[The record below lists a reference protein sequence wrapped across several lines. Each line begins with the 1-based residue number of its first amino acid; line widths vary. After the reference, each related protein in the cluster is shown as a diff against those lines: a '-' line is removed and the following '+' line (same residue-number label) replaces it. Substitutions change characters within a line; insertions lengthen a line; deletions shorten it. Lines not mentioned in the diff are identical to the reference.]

1 MSVLTSY
8 ASEAARDSAAP
19 AASNTGLCI
28 FRTDTKAIEVSDGT
42 SYLAYNSDSITAAT
56 ITSTR
61 SLSFDGSNDYVSFAG
76 DADLALSGT
85 SACTIGGWIKCD
97 TLSQNQHITG
107 ANTNVLSLE
116 YWGAVS
122 PKVLY
127 VEMLGSNYGQLN
139 SFDTYITQGD
149 FHHVMFTYDGSGST
163 NEDKLKLYIDGS
175 YVAFSFIS
183 GTIPT
188 TVPSI
193 TNWYLGKGSYPGA
206 FFNGQLDEFAVWN
219 STALS
224 STQITSLYG
233 SGPLGT
239 GVVAN
244 PEALTDTPNNFWRFE
259 ETSGTTAS
267 DEISGGQDGTI
278 NGATPGNTSVP

>member
-42 SYLAYNSDSITAAT
+42 SYLAYNSDSISTAT

-76 DADLALSGT
+76 DADLALSGASAVTLAGWVNVSNT
-85 SACTIGGWIKCD
+85 S
-97 TLSQNQHITG
+97 SNQHLCG
-107 ANTNVLSLE
+107 ANTNVFSGELWGSTNEIYLE
-116 YWGAVS
+116 
-122 PKVLY
+122 
-127 VEMLGSNYGQLN
+127 LGGGNYFTASNYR
-139 SFDTYITQGD
+139 SYITQGD
-149 FHHVMFTYDGSGST
+149 WHHIAFVFDGSGAS
-163 NEDKLKLYIDGS
+163 NSDRAKIYVDGS
-175 YVAFSFIS
+175 SLSGSYS
-183 GTIPT
+183 GTIPST
-188 TVPSI
+188 IPSI
-193 TNWYLGKGSYPGA
+193 TDWYLGKGSYNVYY
-206 FFNGQLDEFAVWN
+206 NGLMDEMALWVG
-219 STALS
+219 TALS
-224 STQITSLYG
+224 SSQITSLYG

-244 PEALTDTPNNFWRFE
+244 PEALTDTPSNSWRFE
-259 ETSGTTAS
+259 ETSGITAS
-267 DEISGGQDGTI
+267 DEILGGQDGTI

>member
-8 ASEAARDSAAP
+8 ASQSARDSAAP

-42 SYLAYNSDSITAAT
+42 AYQTYNSDSLTATT

-85 SACTIGGWIKCD
+85 SAATLAGWINVGN
-97 TLSQNQHITG
+97 TSSNQHICG
-107 ANTNVLSLE
+107 ANTNVFSGELWGSSNVMYLE
-116 YWGAVS
+116 MGGGNFFTASSYRS
-122 PKVLY
+122 
-127 VEMLGSNYGQLN
+127 
-139 SFDTYITQGD
+139 YITQGD
-149 FHHVMFTYDGSGST
+149 WHHIAFVFDGSGAS
-163 NEDKLKLYIDGS
+163 NSDRAKIYVDGTS
-175 YVAFSFIS
+175 VSGTYS

-188 TVPSI
+188 TIPSI
-193 TNWYLGKGSYPGA
+193 TNWYLGKGSYNVY
-206 FFNGQLDEFAVWN
+206 FNGLMDEMALWVG
-219 STALS
+219 TALS
-224 STQITSLYG
+224 STQINCLYG
-233 SGPLGT
+233 SGALGT

-244 PEALTDTPNNFWRFE
+244 PEALADTPEHFWRFE

-267 DEISGGQDGTI
+267 DEISGGQNGTI
-278 NGATPGNTSVP
+278 NGATPGNTSKP